1 MYKPPLG
8 PEDEPELLQRIRT
21 LPKQRKRFEQ
31 KLIDSGGSL
40 KRVRID
46 NAVLVQ
52 ETEKYIQSLDDNNND
67 VVDSYFVLDANE
79 HGNVPETESLAEE
92 ELEEEVKPEK
102 TAEEETTTEDIPK
115 SPLKRR
121 KSFRKGLRKLNPTR
135 LLRRTPKVKD
145 NDDQE
150 TKTVVVTNTTTNTSE
165 EPLKSKSKILCHP
178 IVVKLRELARRQIR
192 RTPSKRN
199 SDSHLKPTQAM
210 SDERQQILQLRE
222 SPKAGGREIGAY
234 IERHESDEVVE
245 VIQLEESPGEVKR
258 RKGKE
263 QSTHVQPDEIMHL
276 PESDQIGAA
285 EKKEIP
291 DDSVEPTISELLEE
305 ELKNEASALPPK
317 KVARRQ
323 KEHYYE
329 DIDDDDDPNEHLN
342 FTLMTPEM
350 MNSTQDVPNI
360 DLTLIGASGE
370 LMKSSLANQDNQLLH
385 EMADREKRL
394 SDLFVSQSSGEDE
407 DHPVKVVADVSVS
420 SASGRFLLA
429 PISSVDSASS
439 EDERKVPLTPV
450 AEESDRESIQMI
462 PTDSPEDPIILSP
475 SLDVDERKEDVIIK
489 ASEDQTISGT
499 ATLPVSEHEESKEAE
514 ANALVSSVL
523 ETAVHVVND
532 RWRGM
537 RCVKVCVC

>member
-8 PEDEPELLQRIRT
+8 PEDEPEVLQRIRT

-31 KLIDSGGSL
+31 KLIESGGSL

-67 VVDSYFVLDANE
+67 VGDFVSDTNE
-79 HGNVPETESLAEE
+79 QIDIESLADE
-92 ELEEEVKPEK
+92 ELEEEEVQPQKATVGEDG
-102 TAEEETTTEDIPK
+102 EETSADSAK

-135 LLRRTPKVKD
+135 LLKRAPKAKL
-145 NDDQE
+145 NEE
-150 TKTVVVTNTTTNTSE
+150 TKTIVITETTIVASE
-165 EPLKSKSKILCHP
+165 DPSKSKSKILCHP

-192 RTPSKRN
+192 RSPSKKT
-199 SDSHLKPTQAM
+199 SDSLLKTTAM

-222 SPKAGGREIGAY
+222 SPKAGGREISAY

-245 VIQLEESPGEVKR
+245 VLQLEESPGEVKR
-258 RKGKE
+258 RKEKG
-263 QSTHVQPDEIMHL
+263 THVQPDEIIHFQ
-276 PESDQIGAA
+276 ESGAPRREEEA
-285 EKKEIP
+285 KKILTEVP
-291 DDSVEPTISELLEE
+291 DDVVEPTISELLEE
-305 ELKNEASALPPK
+305 ELRNEASALPPK

-350 MNSTQDVPNI
+350 MNSTHDVVNI

-394 SDLFVSQSSGEDE
+394 SDMFVSQSSGEDE
-407 DHPVKVVADVSVS
+407 DHPVKVVDDA
-420 SASGRFLLA
+420 SAPSLARSFLLA

-450 AEESDRESIQMI
+450 AEESDRESVQVLS
-462 PTDSPEDPIILSP
+462 PDGTDDPLILSTT
-475 SLDVDERKEDVIIK
+475 LYIDEREEDVITK
-489 ASEDQTISGT
+489 TSQDQTVSMP
-499 ATLPVSEHEESKEAE
+499 LPVSESEDSREAE

-523 ETAVHVVND
+523 ETAVHFVND
-532 RWRGM
+532 RWKGM
-537 RCVKVCVC
+537 RCVQVCVC